1 MENTRTGLVLAVLAA
16 LAALAAGCRS
26 EPTEIPQDAAVRPVK
41 LLTVEEA
48 GSGQTRRYPAVV
60 EAAKSSDLTFQV
72 GGLLQEL
79 TVIEAQQV
87 QRGTLLAKLDQRDYR
102 NRVESAQAEYDNA
115 ETEYQRGLRLQKG
128 NAISTS
134 DVEQR
139 KSRRDTAKAQLDTA
153 QKALSDTELRAPFAG
168 VVAKV
173 HVEKFQ
179 NVQPQESILTLVSLG
194 GGLEAKVDVPA
205 SVVAT
210 SQSRQ
215 HEQAFV
221 ILEAAPAVRI
231 PAVFKEAVL
240 EAASESQTYEVRFSF
255 GAPDDL
261 VILPGMNATVVIEST
276 VVAEEETAGVGVA
289 IPLAAV
295 MSEGD
300 RSYVW
305 VIEPEAMTA
314 SKRWVTL
321 EAGIGETA
329 VVTDGLEPG
338 ETIAGAGAAY
348 LAEGMKIRPWTE

>member
-1 MENTRTGLVLAVLAA
+1 MGNIRTGIALAVVAA
-16 LAALAAGCRS
+16 LAIGCGS
-26 EPTEIPQDAAVRPVK
+26 EPTESPQETAVRPVK

-48 GSGQTRRYPAVV
+48 GSGLTRRYPAVV
-60 EAAKSSDLTFQV
+60 GAAESSELTFQV
-72 GGLLQEL
+72 GGQLQEL
-79 TVIEAQQV
+79 SVIEAQQV
-87 QRGTLLAKLDQRDYR
+87 ERGASLASLDQRSYR
-102 NRVESAQAEYDNA
+102 NQVESAQAEYDNA
-115 ETEYQRGLRLQKG
+115 EAEYQRGVRLLEG
-128 NAISTS
+128 NAISAS
-134 DVEQR
+134 EVEGR
-139 KSRRDTAKAQLDTA
+139 KSRRDTAQAQLDSA

-179 NVQPQESILTLVSLG
+179 NVQAQQSILTLVALDG
-194 GGLEAKVDVPA
+194 ALEARIDVPA

-210 SQSRQ
+210 SRSRQ
-215 HEQAFV
+215 DEQAFV
-221 ILEAAPAVRI
+221 ILDAAPAART

-255 GAPDDL
+255 EAPDDL
-261 VILPGMNATVVIEST
+261 VILPGMNATVVIESS
-276 VVAEEETAGVGVA
+276 VVADDESAGAGAA

-314 SKRWVTL
+314 SKRWVAL

-329 VVTDGLEPG
+329 IVTDGLEPG

-348 LAEGMKIRPWTE
+348 LAEGMKVRPWTE

>member
-1 MENTRTGLVLAVLAA
+1 MENIRIGLVLTA
-16 LAALAAGCRS
+16 LAALVAGCGS
-26 EPTEIPQDAAVRPVK
+26 EPTETQEDTAVRPVK

-48 GSGQTRRYPAVV
+48 GSGQTRRYPAVI
-60 EAAKSSDLTFQV
+60 EAASSSELTFQV
-72 GGLLQEL
+72 GGQLEQL
-79 TVIEAQQV
+79 TVVEAQQV
-87 QRGTLLAKLDQRDYR
+87 ERGALLASLDQRNAR
-102 NRVESAQAEYDNA
+102 NQLESAQAEYDNA
-115 ETEYQRGLRLQKG
+115 ETEYQRGVRLLEG
-128 NAISTS
+128 NAISAS
-134 DVEQR
+134 DVERR
-139 KSRRDTAKAQLDTA
+139 KSRRDTAEAQLDTA
-153 QKALSDTELRAPFAG
+153 RKALSDTELRAPFAG

-179 NVQPQESILTLVSLG
+179 NVQPQQNILTLVGLD

-210 SQSRQ
+210 SRSRQ
-215 HEQAFV
+215 DEQAFV
-221 ILEAAPAVRI
+221 ILDAAPAARI

-255 GAPDDL
+255 EAPEDL
-261 VILPGMNATVVIEST
+261 VILPGMNATVVVESSA
-276 VVAEEETAGVGVA
+276 VAAEETAGVGVSV
-289 IPLAAV
+289 PLAAV

-314 SKRWVTL
+314 AKRWVTL

-329 VVTDGLEPG
+329 VVIDGLEPG

-348 LAEGMKIRPWTE
+348 LAEGMKVRPWTE